1 MEYTKW
7 TTLTGLPIADLREA
21 LDKELP
27 ADAYTAIPG
36 KSFLTDINPG
46 YMKKC
51 LNDVFG
57 ICGIG
62 WGYQYSPDQ
71 LLFQNGSRDDYTSVQ
86 LKAGTFW
93 FKMIDEG
100 GQEQRIEITASGGS
114 ENEVMQFALK
124 GALTNMIG
132 NAVSQI
138 GFQESVY
145 MGKRSHKTTGSG
157 NKSGSSNAPAAGKL
171 PAVAKSTAS
180 AKPAAEQK
188 VQASAQPPTAEEYV
202 VPKGTGIAPK
212 HVGTRL
218 AALSKAALDW
228 YAGIKFTPTDPA
240 GKMLKAR
247 CVQEA
252 TRRAAAA

>member
-7 TTLTGLPIADLREA
+7 VTLTGMTIADLRTA

-71 LLFQNGSRDDYTSVQ
+71 LLFQAGRTDDYTSVQ

-132 NAVSQI
+132 NAVSQF

-145 MGKRSHKTTGSG
+145 MGKRSHKTTGTSEI
-157 NKSGSSNAPAAGKL
+157 KSGSNAPASHKRLEA
-171 PAVAKSTAS
+171 AKSTVS
-180 AKPAAEQK
+180 AKPAAQQK
-188 VQASAQPPTAEEYV
+188 AQPPTAEEYV

-212 HVGTRL
+212 HIGTRL
-218 AALSKAALDW
+218 SALSKAALDW
-228 YAGIKFTPTDPA
+228 YAGIKFTPADPA
-240 GKMLKAR
+240 GEALKAR
-247 CVQEA
+247 CAQEA
-252 TRRAAAA
+252 TRRAAAAT

>member
-1 MEYTKW
+1 
-7 TTLTGLPIADLREA
+7 
-21 LDKELP
+21 
-27 ADAYTAIPG
+27 
-36 KSFLTDINPG
+36 
-46 YMKKC
+46 
-51 LNDVFG
+51 LN
-57 ICGIG
+57 
-62 WGYQYSPDQ
+62 
-71 LLFQNGSRDDYTSVQ
+71 SVQ

-157 NKSGSSNAPAAGKL
+157 NRSISSNAPAT
-171 PAVAKSTAS
+171 AKSVPRAQ
-180 AKPAAEQK
+180 PAAEQK
-188 VQASAQPPTAEEYV
+188 VQTSDQPPTAKEYV

-212 HVGTRL
+212 HVGTKL
-218 AALSKAALDW
+218 SALSKAALDW

-240 GKMLKAR
+240 GEALKAR
-247 CVQEA
+247 CAQEA
-252 TRRAAAA
+252 TRRAAAAT